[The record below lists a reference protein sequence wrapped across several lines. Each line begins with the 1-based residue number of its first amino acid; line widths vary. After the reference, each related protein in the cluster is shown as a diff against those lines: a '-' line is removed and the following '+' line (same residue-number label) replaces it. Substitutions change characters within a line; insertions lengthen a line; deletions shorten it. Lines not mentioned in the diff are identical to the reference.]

1 MEICKIKIHKEY
13 LQMLVDSQA
22 ISTDNFEVIGVD
34 EIGIDYSSNPIWV
47 AAKEKSDKS
56 FKELKKIEW
65 QIRNK

>member
-1 MEICKIKIHKEY
+1 MEICKIKIAKET
-13 LQMLVDSQA
+13 LQLLVDNDI
-22 ISTDNFEVIGVD
+22 ISTNDFELIAVNETD
-34 EIGIDYSSNPIWV
+34 IDYSSNPIWV

>member
-1 MEICKIKIHKEY
+1 
-13 LQMLVDSQA
+13 MLVDSTA
-22 ISTDNFEVIGVD
+22 ITTNDFEVIGVD
-34 EIGIDYSSNPIWV
+34 ETSFDYSNNPIWV

>member
-1 MEICKIKIHKEY
+1 MELVKLKISKDI
-13 LQMLVDSQA
+13 LQMLVDSTA
-22 ISTDNFEVIGVD
+22 ITTNDFEVIGVD
-34 EIGIDYSSNPIWV
+34 EADYDYSSNPIWV

>member
-1 MEICKIKIHKEY
+1 
-13 LQMLVDSQA
+13 MLVDSSA
-22 ISTDNFEVIGVD
+22 ITTDDFEVIGVD
-34 EIGIDYSSNPIWV
+34 EVGYDYTDNPIWV